1 MSCGSCS
8 ADNRDPRRFCGAC
21 GATLGA
27 CCVRCSFRNDLGDRY
42 CGGCGTPTD
51 AAPRS
56 VRPLPQAAETAAAVL
71 LSARASARRRELT
84 LAELDGLFD
93 PP

>member
-27 CCVRCSFRNDLGDRY
+27 CCTRCSFRNDASDRY
-42 CGGCGTPTD
+42 CGGCGSATETTRR
-51 AAPRS
+51 ATS
-56 VRPLPQAAETAAAVL
+56 PLPHAAETAAAVL
-71 LSARASARRRELT
+71 LSVRAGRRRELT
-84 LAELDGLFD
+84 AADLEGLFD
-93 PP
+93 ET